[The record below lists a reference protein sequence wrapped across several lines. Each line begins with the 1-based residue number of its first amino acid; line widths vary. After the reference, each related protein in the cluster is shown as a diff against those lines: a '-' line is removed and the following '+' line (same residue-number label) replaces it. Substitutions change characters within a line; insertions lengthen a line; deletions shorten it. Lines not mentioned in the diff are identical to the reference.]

1 MTAAPA
7 QPDMRVNIGG
17 MSMRNPV
24 MTASGT
30 FGYGQEYRDFVDL
43 NRLGA
48 VGVKSVT
55 LEPRAGNATPRIAET
70 PSGMLNTIGLQNVG
84 VDAFIAEKLP
94 YLRRFDT
101 SVLVNLSGRTV
112 GDYVELCQR
121 LNDVPGVHGLE
132 LNVSC
137 PNVEHGGME
146 FGVDAAVLGGL
157 VEACRRVTVLPL
169 IVKLSPNVT
178 SIVEMALAAERAG
191 ADALALINTLLGMAI
206 DVETRRPKLSRTM
219 GGLSGPAIK
228 PIAVRMVWQT
238 YQAVRVPIIGMGG
251 IANAEDAVEF
261 MLAGATAVA
270 VGTAS
275 FVNPRASIDV
285 IDGLETYCLDHGIAK
300 VSDLVGKCL
309 VD

>member
-285 IDGLETYCLDHGIAK
+285 IDGLETYFLDHGIAK